1 MKALIVSVASG
12 VMLFSASVSAADE
25 NRDSITAELQ
35 AQVAEIS
42 EEAMQNVKQSVSESI
57 EEWVI
62 EFMPDLKLAE
72 TQTETSE
79 KKNKQTQ

>member
-35 AQVAEIS
+35 AQIAEMS

-57 EEWVI
+57 DEWVI
-62 EFMPDLKLAE
+62 EFLPNMQLAE
-72 TQTETSE
+72 TQTDASE
-79 KKNKQTQ
+79 QKNKQIQ

>member
-12 VMLFSASVSAADE
+12 VMLFSASVSAADD

-35 AQVAEIS
+35 AQIAEMS
-42 EEAMQNVKQSVSESI
+42 EEAMKSVKQSVSESI

-79 KKNKQTQ
+79 QKNKQTQ

>member
-35 AQVAEIS
+35 AQIAEMS
-42 EEAMQNVKQSVSESI
+42 EEAMQSIKQSVSESI

-62 EFMPDLKLAE
+62 EFMPDLQLAE
-72 TQTETSE
+72 TETDASE
-79 KKNKQTQ
+79 QKNKQIQ

>member
-1 MKALIVSVASG
+1 MKALIVSVVSG

-35 AQVAEIS
+35 AQIAEIS
-42 EEAMQNVKQSVSESI
+42 EEAMQSVKQSVSESI

-62 EFMPDLKLAE
+62 EFLPDLKQAE
-72 TQTETSE
+72 TQIDPSE
-79 KKNKQTQ
+79 QKNKQSQ